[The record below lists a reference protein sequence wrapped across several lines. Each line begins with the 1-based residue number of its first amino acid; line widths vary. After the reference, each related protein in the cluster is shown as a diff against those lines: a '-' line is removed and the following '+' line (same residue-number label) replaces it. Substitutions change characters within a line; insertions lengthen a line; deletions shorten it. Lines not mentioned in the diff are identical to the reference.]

1 MAESMLSS
9 PAARSA
15 PRADEATARIES
27 LSHEGAGVA
36 HVDGK
41 ATFIDGALPGE
52 HVRFRYRKRRARYDT
67 GAVLEVLEPSPD
79 RVTPPCRYF
88 GVCGGCTLQ
97 HLAAP
102 AQLAAKQQILAE
114 TLAHVGRV
122 QPERWLPAIAGPDR
136 GYRRR
141 ARLGARVVPK
151 KGGVLVG
158 FRERRRSYITS
169 LHECLTL
176 DPRLSALLAPLHA
189 LIGGLSRPDRLPQV
203 EVSAGDTVL
212 AAVFRHLEPLTAAD
226 RERLAAFAAAHAVA
240 VYLQPHGPDSVEPL
254 APLPPP
260 ELTYALPA
268 FGVTLAFA
276 PTDFIQVNAAVNR
289 ALVTR
294 AVELLEPGPNDRI
307 VELFCGLGNFT
318 LPIARGAGS
327 VVAFEG
333 DAGLVE
339 RARANAQRNRR
350 DNVQFQ
356 VADLYAAP
364 AAGGWAVPS
373 CDKLLLD
380 PPRGGAMEALKALPA
395 EAPGRIVYV
404 SCNPATLARD
414 AEYLVHARGYRL
426 AAAGVADMFPHTN
439 HVESIALFLR

>member
-189 LIGGLSRPDRLPQV
+189 LIGGLSRPDRLPQ
-203 EVSAGDTVL
+203 ALTTVL
-212 AAVFRHLEPLTAAD
+212 QKRIRMQGFIILDHYGERFEAYLREMEAWVASGRIRLHEEIVDGLE
-226 RERLAAFAAAHAVA
+226 
-240 VYLQPHGPDSVEPL
+240 
-254 APLPPP
+254 
-260 ELTYALPA
+260 
-268 FGVTLAFA
+268 
-276 PTDFIQVNAAVNR
+276 N
-289 ALVTR
+289 
-294 AVELLEPGPNDRI
+294 
-307 VELFCGLGNFT
+307 
-318 LPIARGAGS
+318 
-327 VVAFEG
+327 
-333 DAGLVE
+333 
-339 RARANAQRNRR
+339 
-350 DNVQFQ
+350 
-356 VADLYAAP
+356 AP
-364 AAGGWAVPS
+364 AAFIGLLQGRNLG
-373 CDKLLLD
+373 KLVV
-380 PPRGGAMEALKALPA
+380 R
-395 EAPGRIVYV
+395 V
-404 SCNPATLARD
+404 
-414 AEYLVHARGYRL
+414 
-426 AAAGVADMFPHTN
+426 AGD
-439 HVESIALFLR
+439 

>member
-1 MAESMLSS
+1 LRDRRPQHLPRLSALRAHAGQSGRGRVAAGDGARAAGAARRREAPPQPVPRRLGRAAGRLKPAMAESMLSS

-212 AAVFRHLEPLTAAD
+212 AAVFRHLEPLT
-226 RERLAAFAAAHAVA
+226 
-240 VYLQPHGPDSVEPL
+240 
-254 APLPPP
+254 
-260 ELTYALPA
+260 
-268 FGVTLAFA
+268 
-276 PTDFIQVNAAVNR
+276 
-289 ALVTR
+289 
-294 AVELLEPGPNDRI
+294 
-307 VELFCGLGNFT
+307 
-318 LPIARGAGS
+318 
-327 VVAFEG
+327 
-333 DAGLVE
+333 
-339 RARANAQRNRR
+339 
-350 DNVQFQ
+350 
-356 VADLYAAP
+356 
-364 AAGGWAVPS
+364 
-373 CDKLLLD
+373 
-380 PPRGGAMEALKALPA
+380 
-395 EAPGRIVYV
+395 
-404 SCNPATLARD
+404 
-414 AEYLVHARGYRL
+414 
-426 AAAGVADMFPHTN
+426 
-439 HVESIALFLR
+439 